1 MRWSGQS
8 VGAQQ
13 ADALPE
19 LVDTAALARR
29 SALERS
35 GLVRTVR
42 PPEFAGMTFHEV
54 LAKSALNRVP
64 GGGGSLPFGHTV
76 NPYRGCTHACVY
88 CFARPTHAYLDLDTG
103 EGFDREIVVKVN
115 VAEVLARELR
125 RPSWGRDPVA
135 LGTNTDPYQ
144 RAEGRYGL
152 MPGIITALTESGT
165 PFSILTK
172 GTLLRRDLPMLAR
185 AREHVP
191 VELSMSIAVYDDAL
205 QQSLEPGTP
214 STDARLATIT
224 AAVSAGFA
232 PSVLLMP
239 VLPDLTDTR
248 AHLDTA
254 FARIRAAGARSVMAS
269 ALHLKP
275 GVREWF
281 FAWLER
287 EHPALVPRYRELY
300 AGGAHPPAGYRSWL
314 AERVRD
320 ARRRHA
326 LGSRPLDPATGTVA
340 APAPL
345 RTRALAA
352 RGAPTAGASS
362 AEAAAASPPRAA
374 PRASPPAAAPGMLF

>member
-1 MRWSGQS
+1 MLAMRWSGQS

-42 PPEFAGMTFHEV
+42 PPEFAGITFHEV

-125 RPSWGRDPVA
+125 RPSWSRDPVA

-165 PFSILTK
+165 PLSILTK
-172 GTLLRRDLPMLAR
+172 GTLLRRDLPLLAR

-191 VELSMSIAVYDDAL
+191 VELSMSIAIYDDAL

-214 STDARLATIT
+214 STEARLATIT
-224 AAVSAGFA
+224 AAAAAGFA
-232 PSVLLMP
+232 PSVLMMP

-254 FARIRAAGARSVMAS
+254 FERIRAAGARSVMAS

-275 GVREWF
+275 GVREWYL
-281 FAWLER
+281 AWLER

-300 AGGAHPPAGYRSWL
+300 AGGPHPPAGYRSWL

-320 ARRRHA
+320 ARRRHG

-340 APAPL
+340 AGAPL
-345 RTRALAA
+345 RTCALAA
-352 RGAPTAGASS
+352 DPSGPHRGVRRGMPADAS
-362 AEAAAASPPRAA
+362 AAASPPAT
-374 PRASPPAAAPGMLF
+374 SPGMLF